1 MLFKLSAKNITK
13 SIKDYAIYFFTLVL
27 GVAIFYVFNAIES
40 QSVMLQVSENTAEII
55 ELMTNILSGVSVFVS
70 FILGFLIIY
79 ASRFLIKRRNKEFGI
94 YLTLGMGK
102 RKISLILFF
111 ETLIIG
117 AASLAIGLAIG
128 IGLSQ
133 IMSVLVANMFDAD
146 MTKFQFVF
154 SNSACVKTLIYFGI
168 MYLFVM
174 VFNTVIIGKCKLID
188 LIQSGKKVEKIK
200 MKNPVI
206 CIFVFA
212 ISAAMIGYGY
222 FMVTGGLTVMDD
234 SREIYKAIA
243 LGAVGTFLLFWSL
256 SGLVL
261 KIVMTMKKVYYKELN
276 SFTLRQVSSKINTA
290 VIQLTLICLMLF
302 VTICVLSS
310 ALSIKNSM
318 SANLRNLAPMDV
330 QLTKWIDHDSQ
341 NKKIIKDTEKTIFQ
355 TLEES
360 GFDTKENL
368 KDVVNYTV
376 YYDKKFTLKATLGDM
391 TGELMKQFKFLQ
403 YDSKEDIVKI
413 SDYNKIAKQYGHET
427 FTLKND
433 EYMVVGDFES
443 MVKVRNEV
451 LKNGQTIELKG
462 KTYKPKYRECKEGFI
477 EMSGNP
483 ATSGLFI
490 VPDHV
495 VEALDVHMT
504 GAIAN
509 YKAASKEELYEIE
522 KKLDKVIENRWN
534 KTSLISSNSKID
546 IAEATTGLGAL
557 VTFIGLYLGIIFL
570 MASAAVLALKE
581 LSEATDNKER
591 YMILKRL
598 GADDKMVNKAL
609 FRQVGIFFMFPLLI
623 AIVHSVVGL
632 KFCTYILE
640 TFGKGGL
647 LPSIIMTAVFLVV
660 IYGGYFMITYFC
672 SRNIIRE
679 KR

>member
-40 QSVMLQVSENTAEII
+40 QSVMLQVSESTAEII
-55 ELMTNILSGVSVFVS
+55 ELMTNMLSGVSVFVS

-79 ASRFLIKRRNKEFGI
+79 ASRFLIKRRNREFGI

-117 AASLAIGLAIG
+117 IASLAIGLAIG

-146 MTKFQFVF
+146 MTEFQFVF

-188 LIQSGKKVEKIK
+188 LIHSGKKVEKIK

-206 CIFVFA
+206 CILVFA
-212 ISAAMIGYGY
+212 ISVAMIGYGY
-222 FMVTGGLTVMDD
+222 YIVTGGLTVMDD

-256 SGLVL
+256 SGLIL
-261 KIVMTMKKVYYKELN
+261 KIVMLVKKVYYKELN

-318 SANLRNLAPMDV
+318 SANLRDLAPMDI

-360 GFDTKENL
+360 GFDTKDNL
-368 KDVVNYTV
+368 KDTVNYTV
-376 YYDKKFTLKATLGDM
+376 YHDKKFNLKATLGDM
-391 TGELMKQFKFLQ
+391 SDELSKQFKFLQ
-403 YDSKEDIVKI
+403 YDSKEDIVKL

-427 FTLKND
+427 FTLKDD

-443 MVKVRNEV
+443 MVKIRNEV
-451 LKNGQTIELKG
+451 LKNGQNIELKG
-462 KTYKPKYRECKEGFI
+462 KTYKPKYRECKDGFI

-483 ATSGLFI
+483 ANSGLFI
-490 VPDHV
+490 VPDHA
-495 VEALDVHMT
+495 VENLNAHMT
-504 GAIAN
+504 GTIAN
-509 YKAASKEELYEIE
+509 YKASSKEGRYEVE

-581 LSEATDNKER
+581 LSEATDNRER

-598 GADDKMVNKAL
+598 GADDKMVNRAL
-609 FRQVGIFFMFPLLI
+609 FRQVGIFFVFPLLI

-632 KFCTYILE
+632 KFCAYILE
-640 TFGKGGL
+640 TFGKDGL
-647 LPSIIMTAVFLVV
+647 IPSIIMTAVFLVV
-660 IYGGYFMITYFC
+660 IYGGYFLITYFC
-672 SRNIIRE
+672 SKNIIR
-679 KR
+679 